1 VEVGGAVGDAA
12 QREHVEGFEVVGG
25 AGDDGSAWIAYPET
39 NFRWNDSPISV
50 LSNIDA
56 MSESV
61 RASPR
66 ESTATNISVPA
77 LRVKEF
83 ELSSVWNAV

>member
-1 VEVGGAVGDAA
+1 MGAKDQMAGHPEWGTTPKVEDP
-12 QREHVEGFEVVGG
+12 VV
-25 AGDDGSAWIAYPET
+25 S

-50 LSNIDA
+50 LKNVEA
-56 MSESV
+56 MSQSL

-66 ESTATNISVPA
+66 DGSAANLFMPA

-83 ELSSVWNAV
+83 ELSSVSDAV